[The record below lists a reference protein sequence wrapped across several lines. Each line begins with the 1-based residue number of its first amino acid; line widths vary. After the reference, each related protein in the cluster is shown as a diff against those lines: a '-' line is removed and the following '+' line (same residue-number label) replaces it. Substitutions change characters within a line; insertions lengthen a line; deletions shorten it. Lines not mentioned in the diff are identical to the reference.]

1 MEFLSVNNFEK
12 YLDREK
18 PLVQGML
25 SPSEQIQPNG
35 IELTLERVA
44 RFRDAGR
51 VAVSNMNRRPS
62 ETEEVPFGEDG
73 SIFCAPG
80 CYLVT
85 FNEITNIPRDIF
97 AMARVRSTLL
107 RSGATIE
114 TALWDSG
121 YCGRSSALLLVHNPA
136 GIWLEK
142 NARLIQLIFFGLGVE
157 VRKGYSG
164 RYQHEN
170 TRAGER
176 R

>member
-1 MEFLSVNNFEK
+1 MEFLSVNSFER

-25 SPSEQIQPNG
+25 SAADQIQPNG
-35 IELTLERVA
+35 IELTLAQVS
-44 RFRDAGR
+44 RFKDAGR
-51 VAVSNMNRRPS
+51 VSVSNKNRRPS
-62 ETEEVPFGEDG
+62 DTETIQFDENGA
-73 SIFCAPG
+73 IFCSPG

-85 FNEITNIPRDIF
+85 FNEITNIPGDVF
-97 AMARVRSTLL
+97 AIARVRSTLL

-142 NARLIQLIFFGLGVE
+142 NSRLIQLVFFGLGEE
-157 VRKGYSG
+157 VKKTYSG

-170 TRAGER
+170 TASK
-176 R
+176 